1 MSIGIGYEQLTILI
15 VEDEAHTRAIIKA
28 MLRQIGVR
36 SIVEA
41 ANVKDGLNEVLRT
54 RPHIV
59 LCDVHME
66 PIDGLTFLKTLRA
79 VKIQALRETP
89 VLFLT
94 ADAQK
99 DTVLFARE
107 HKVDGYMVKP
117 VAMGDLKARIDQ
129 IMRR

>member
-1 MSIGIGYEQLTILI
+1 MIPVAYDQLTVLV
-15 VEDEAHTRAIIKA
+15 VEDEAHTRGLIKA
-28 MLRQIGVR
+28 LLRQIGVR

-41 ANVKDGLNEVLRT
+41 ANGKEGLNEVLRT

-79 VKIQALRETP
+79 VKIEALRTTP
-89 VLFLT
+89 VIFLT

-99 DTVLFARE
+99 DTVMFARE

-117 VAMGDLKARIDQ
+117 VSLADLKAHIDRV
-129 IMRR
+129 MKK

>member
-1 MSIGIGYEQLTILI
+1 MLAVAYDQLTVLI

-28 MLRQIGVR
+28 LLRQIGVR

-41 ANVKDGLNEVLRT
+41 ANGKDGLNEVLRA

-66 PIDGLTFLKTLRA
+66 PVNGLMFLKTLRA
-79 VKIQALRETP
+79 VKMEALRNTP
-89 VLFLT
+89 VIFLT

-107 HKVDGYMVKP
+107 HQVDGYMVKP
-117 VAMGDLKARIDQ
+117 VALAELKAKIDHV
-129 IMRR
+129 MKK

>member
-1 MSIGIGYEQLTILI
+1 MIGVSYEQLTILV

-36 SIVEA
+36 SVVEA
-41 ANVKDGLNEVLRT
+41 ANGKEGLNEVLRT

-79 VKIQALRETP
+79 VKIEALRNTP

-117 VAMGDLKARIDQ
+117 VALGELKARIDQ

>member
-1 MSIGIGYEQLTILI
+1 MIPVSYEQLTILI
-15 VEDEAHTRAIIKA
+15 VEDEVHTRAIIKA
-28 MLRQIGVR
+28 LLRQIGVR
-36 SIVEA
+36 SIIEA
-41 ANVKDGLNEVLRT
+41 ANGKEGLNEVLRT

-66 PIDGLTFLKTLRA
+66 PIDGLTFLKTLRS
-79 VKIQALRETP
+79 VKVQALKDTP

-117 VAMGDLKARIDQ
+117 VTLADLKTRIDQ